1 SCIGGVKIMQ
11 RLKNKKTYIGI
22 AIILLAFLIFLI
34 FFLKN
39 NDKNFEI
46 GNTISNKNIEE
57 IEEYILNISSYEATV
72 SVTIESNKNTNK
84 YVLEQKYKAP
94 NLSKQIVLEPSNIAG
109 I

>member
-1 SCIGGVKIMQ
+1 MQ
-11 RLKNKKTYIGI
+11 RLKNKKIYIGI

-34 FFLKN
+34 IFLKN

-46 GNTISNKNIEE
+46 GNTINNKNIEE

-84 YVLEQKYKAP
+84 YVLEQSTKP
-94 NLSKQIVLEPSNIAG
+94 QICQNKLY
-109 I
+109 